1 MKTALAL
8 ATTLAVL
15 ALPAAADTATKNRR
29 HHHRGYDTY
38 ARAPGQI
45 ACTQYGCIPVPRGCF
60 REAGR
65 TWGDMP
71 SGFDVVT
78 CPGAGT
84 MYGNR

>member
-1 MKTALAL
+1 MKALAL
-8 ATTLAVL
+8 VLAVL
-15 ALPAAADTATKNRR
+15 LVPAVAEAATKHQR
-29 HHHRGYDTY
+29 HKHLSKSARSSY
-38 ARAPGQI
+38 AAQI

>member
-1 MKTALAL
+1 MKALAL
-8 ATTLAVL
+8 VLAVL
-15 ALPAAADTATKNRR
+15 VVPAVAEAASKHQR
-29 HHHRGYDTY
+29 HHKSKS
-38 ARAPGQI
+38 ARASYAAQI

-60 REAGR
+60 VAAGR
-65 TWGDMP
+65 TWDDMP